1 MPKTPRHI
9 EHLAR
14 RGAEVRFHELV
25 DELKN
30 LTAAF
35 PHLRDTISAD
45 ELPIA
50 FVLKKGAQAATRK
63 RSSGRTPSRTVR
75 KAKKR

>member
-1 MPKTPRHI
+1 MPKTPSHI
-9 EHLAR
+9 EHLVR

-50 FVLKKGAQAATRK
+50 FVLKKDAQAAARR
-63 RSSGRTPSRTVR
+63 RSSGGTSSRKAR
-75 KAKKR
+75 NAKKR